1 MAEIQTDADFVASLN
16 ARQRRYF
23 LAREQDS
30 ERRLQRAL
38 LEIGRGL
45 SAVSELHGQSVAV
58 RFECMTRVERPTGP
72 SHARVDGE

>member
-58 RFECMTRVERPTGP
+58 RFECMTRVERSTGP